1 MAAVTRPYGR
11 RACFREARHALN
23 EQREKQARPIA
34 RSCAKRLKESA
45 RRLEEEHT
53 AQREA
58 NEAYEAWRERE
69 IARRGR
75 GQMATGAAKPHDRPR
90 GPTARSTRPTTTR
103 ESCAPRPSQRSRA
116 TTSRQS

>member
-75 GQMATGAAKPHDRPR
+75 GHIATGAVKPHDPPE
-90 GPTARSTRPTTTR
+90 GPDGKVTRPTTAR
-103 ESCAPRPSQRSRA
+103 ESCARRPSQRSRA

>member
-69 IARRGR
+69 IARTGR
-75 GQMATGAAKPHDRPR
+75 
-90 GPTARSTRPTTTR
+90 RPTTTR